1 MTEKEKQMIAA
12 AKADLSGYRL
22 MLEESRAYQA
32 RMAEV
37 RAQAVRLT
45 QSITGMPSGGTPLPG
60 AQAAIEQLEQLAGR
74 YAQHIR
80 KLDRQ
85 TLHILTVLERIEN
98 PVHRQ
103 LLCNVYMDGMSIK
116 RACFAVDRKPGNH
129 YSYDWMRHLHRNAL
143 LSYGKALDNA

>member
-1 MTEKEKQMIAA
+1 MIHTTCTRCGHVHARGACRLKPIAA
-12 AKADLSGYRL
+12 HQADNI
-22 MLEESRAYQA
+22 SRKHEQDA
-32 RMAEV
+32 R
-37 RAQAVRLT
+37 
-45 QSITGMPSGGTPLPG
+45 
-60 AQAAIEQLEQLAGR
+60 
-74 YAQHIR
+74 HIR

-116 RACFAVDRKPGNH
+116 RACFEVDRKPGNH